1 MAALRRRGARNS
13 SSRSD
18 ERSAHWRSSRTKRTG
33 WRRVRRTSA
42 RAALSKSRNRRW
54 SGAPPAPGPFD
65 ALAGSPTSSPQQQ
78 RRHRRQGP
86 TALGRREGTV
96 HLAPGPVLRRARV
109 GIAGAQ
115 GDREAEGPRFADRHL
130 DEAGLPDARL
140 AADQEDATPAAPGV
154 REAGAQRA
162 ELALAPDE
170 GDVGH
175 AR

>member
-1 MAALRRRGARNS
+1 M
-13 SSRSD
+13 
-18 ERSAHWRSSRTKRTG
+18 
-33 WRRVRRTSA
+33 
-42 RAALSKSRNRRW
+42 
-54 SGAPPAPGPFD
+54 
-65 ALAGSPTSSPQQQ
+65 
-78 RRHRRQGP
+78 
-86 TALGRREGTV
+86 

-115 GDREAEGPRFADRHL
+115 GDREAEGPRFADRRL

-140 AADQEDATPAAPGV
+140 AADQEDATPAARGV

-175 AR
+175 ARRYARRPRFGRARDGVDLHRPARGAGTVTAPGRASGPRSHPRRTFTL